1 MALVDSL
8 GAELGT
14 GPTAR
19 RMILGTQLRR
29 LRERAGI
36 TRAQAAWEIRA
47 SESKISRMELGR
59 VGCKER
65 DVVDL
70 LTMYG
75 VYDEDERAW
84 AVEMVKQ
91 ANQPGWWHRFNDLVP
106 AWFDN
111 YIGLEEAAGRIR
123 TYELLFMPGLLQTE
137 DYARAVS
144 SHGNP
149 EIDDENVE
157 RRVALR
163 MRRQKVLTAPKPPRL
178 WAVIDESVLR
188 RPVGGVKVLK
198 QQIDHLMEMTELPH
212 VSVQVVPFELSG
224 YAAESAFTLLQF
236 AEPELPNIAYIEHGY
251 GAVYLEKPDEI
262 ELYSRAFDRLTVD
275 AETPERSRQFLT
287 KLRAEL

>member
-8 GAELGT
+8 GAEQGT

-65 DVVDL
+65 DVIDL

-75 VYDEDERAW
+75 VYDEQERAW

-106 AWFDN
+106 TWFEN
-111 YIGLEEAAGRIR
+111 YIGLEEAASRIR
-123 TYELLFMPGLLQTE
+123 TYELLFVPGLLQIE
-137 DYARAVS
+137 SYARAVAS
-144 SHGNP
+144 RGNP
-149 EIDDENVE
+149 DVHDEDVE
-157 RRVALR
+157 RRVAVR
-163 MRRQKVLTAPKPPRL
+163 MRRQKVLTGPKPPRL
-178 WAVIDESVLR
+178 WAVIDESVLH
-188 RPVGGVKVLK
+188 RPVGGVQVLK
-198 QQIDHLMEMTELPH
+198 RQLDHLLEMTELPH
-212 VSVQVVPFELSG
+212 VSLQIVPFDLSG
-224 YAAESAFTLLQF
+224 YAAEGAFTLLQF

-251 GAVYLEKPDEI
+251 GAIYLEKPDEI
-262 ELYSRAFDRLTVD
+262 ELYGRAFDRLTVD
-275 AETPERSRQFLT
+275 AETPDRSRQLLS

>member
-8 GAELGT
+8 GAEQGT

-75 VYDEDERAW
+75 VYDEDERTW

-91 ANQPGWWHRFNDLVP
+91 ANQPGWWHKFNDLVP
-106 AWFDN
+106 SWFDN
-111 YIGLEEAAGRIR
+111 YIGLEEAASRIR
-123 TYELLFMPGLLQTE
+123 TYELLFVPGLLQVE
-137 DYARAVS
+137 GYARAVCS
-144 SHGNP
+144 RGNP
-149 EIDDENVE
+149 EIHDENVE

-163 MRRQKVLTAPKPPRL
+163 MRRQKVLSGPKPPRL
-178 WAVIDESVLR
+178 WAVVDESVLH
-188 RPVGGVKVLK
+188 RPVGGVRVLK
-198 QQIDHLMEMTELPH
+198 QQIEHLLEVTELPH
-212 VSVQVVPFELSG
+212 ICLQIVPYNQSG
-224 YAAESAFTLLQF
+224 YAAEGAFTLLQF
-236 AEPELPNIAYIEHGY
+236 AEPELPNITYIEHGS
-251 GAVYLEKPDEI
+251 GAIYLEKPDEI

-275 AETPERSRQFLT
+275 AETPERSRQLLT
-287 KLRAEL
+287 KLRAEI

>member
-36 TRAQAAWEIRA
+36 SRAQAAWEIRA

-91 ANQPGWWHRFNDLVP
+91 ANEPGWWHRFNDLVP
-106 AWFDN
+106 AWFEN
-111 YIGLEEAAGRIR
+111 YIGLEAAAGRIR
-123 TYELLFMPGLLQTE
+123 TYELLFVPGLLQTE
-137 DYARAVS
+137 AYARAVS
-144 SHGNP
+144 ARGNL
-149 EIDDENVE
+149 DTYDENVE

-178 WAVIDESVLR
+178 WAVIDESVLQ

-198 QQIDHLMEMTELPH
+198 EQIGHLLETTELPH
-212 VSVQVVPFELSG
+212 VSLQIVPFGLSG
-224 YAAESAFTLLQF
+224 YAAEGAFTLLQF
-236 AEPELPNIAYIEHGY
+236 AEPELPNVAYIEHGC
-251 GAVYLEKPDEI
+251 GAIYLEKPDEI

-275 AETPERSRQFLT
+275 AETPERSRQLLT
-287 KLRAEL
+287 KRRAEL